1 MLNKTFHI
9 FLLILILFLFKI
21 TLINYLEVHQ
31 TKRIVNDALIENIT
45 NYDNNIIGWLKVN
58 NTNIDYPVTQY
69 SDNSYYLN
77 HDLNG
82 NISLSGW
89 IFQDYR
95 SNSALTSK
103 NTIIYGHARISDG
116 TMFGSLYN
124 ILKGNWY
131 LNKDNQIITYK
142 TNDKINYY
150 QVFSTYI
157 IPKETYYLKT
167 IFNNDNTYLNY
178 LNTIKSRSYYN
189 YNITLTSKDLILTLT
204 TCYKDNKRLVLH
216 AKLL

>member
-9 FLLILILFLFKI
+9 FLLILILFSFKI

-31 TKRIVNDALIENIT
+31 TKRIVNDVLTENIT

-82 NISLSGW
+82 NISPSGW

-124 ILKGNWY
+124 ILKSNWY

>member
-9 FLLILILFLFKI
+9 FLLISIIFLFKI
-21 TLINYLEVHQ
+21 TLINFLEVDQ
-31 TKRIVNDALIENIT
+31 TKRIVNDVLIENIA

-82 NISLSGW
+82 NINPSGW

-124 ILKGNWY
+124 ILKSNWY

>member
-9 FLLILILFLFKI
+9 FLLILILFLLKI

-31 TKRIVNDALIENIT
+31 TKRIVNDVLTENIT
-45 NYDNNIIGWLKVN
+45 NYDNKIIGWLKVN

-82 NISLSGW
+82 NINPSGW

-124 ILKGNWY
+124 ILKSNWY

>member
-9 FLLILILFLFKI
+9 FLLILILFLLKI

-31 TKRIVNDALIENIT
+31 TKRIVNDVLTENIT
-45 NYDNNIIGWLKVN
+45 NYDNKIIGWLKVN

-82 NISLSGW
+82 NISPSGW

-124 ILKGNWY
+124 ILKSNWY

-142 TNDKINYY
+142 NNDKINYY

-167 IFNNDNTYLNY
+167 IFNNDNAYLNY

>member
-9 FLLILILFLFKI
+9 FLLILILFLLKI

-31 TKRIVNDALIENIT
+31 TKRIVNDVLTENIT
-45 NYDNNIIGWLKVN
+45 NYDNKIIGWLKVN

-82 NISLSGW
+82 NISPSGW

-124 ILKGNWY
+124 ILKSNWY

>member
-9 FLLILILFLFKI
+9 FLLILILFSFKI

-31 TKRIVNDALIENIT
+31 TKRIVNDVLTENIT

-82 NISLSGW
+82 NINPSGW

-124 ILKGNWY
+124 ILKSNWY

>member
-9 FLLILILFLFKI
+9 FLLILILFLLKI

-82 NISLSGW
+82 NINPSGW

-124 ILKGNWY
+124 ILKSNWY